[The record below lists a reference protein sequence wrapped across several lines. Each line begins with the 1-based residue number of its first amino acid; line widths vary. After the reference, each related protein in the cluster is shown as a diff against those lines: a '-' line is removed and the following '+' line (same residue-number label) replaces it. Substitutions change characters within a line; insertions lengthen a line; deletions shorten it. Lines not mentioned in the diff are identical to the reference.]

1 MSNNFAVAVIAMAFL
16 ANGCSTV
23 TDIQKSGRDAQ
34 VQSDELMKSAKN
46 TAATG
51 AVWRTSQPKIAG
63 DEVRVIPEEKLPDLF
78 NKVFPYV
85 SPGQPIA
92 TILED
97 ISSQV
102 GFPIINKTTA
112 QNESSVGASMI
123 GQGNVG
129 MGNSSGPQIQIE
141 WSGTFR
147 KLLDFLGQK
156 TNSSWRFAGGQ
167 VEFFTEETRSF
178 HIYLPRTARSI
189 SSSISLSGAGGS
201 GGGGGSGGAGG
212 GSGSGGGSQPTGSV
226 EVSSSASLDPY
237 AAVVAGIQAIIQEGH
252 TPSPG
257 SSVAKPGIIPGESNH
272 PSAVIANRELGMI
285 TVTARPSAIRRAEEY
300 VDSINKRFARNVLI
314 DVKIYDVALTKEASA
329 GISAEVMYKRLSDYG
344 FSLVGSSILQPPS
357 GAQPSS
363 LTFGAQR
370 PDSRFNGS
378 NLLLQAMQGVGDVS
392 LVTSGQVIAVNGQ
405 PAPMQIADEVTFL
418 ASSSVTQT
426 ANAGTTTALIPGS
439 RVVGFTANFLPLILG
454 DNRILLEYQLTISSL
469 KMNQITSGG
478 STIQTPDVATRSLQ
492 QQAFLKDGQSVVLFG
507 FDQTRTA
514 ADSNASLGSL
524 SHTGKQDRSMTV
536 IVMQV
541 YGGGA

>member
-1 MSNNFAVAVIAMAFL
+1 MSNKLWALIATAFFASA
-16 ANGCSTV
+16 CSTV
-23 TDIQKSGRDAQ
+23 TEIQKSTKDAQ
-34 VQSDELMKSAKN
+34 AQSDELMKAAKN
-46 TAATG
+46 AAATG

-63 DEVRVIPEEKLPDLF
+63 DEVRVISEEKLPDLF

-92 TILED
+92 AILED

-102 GFPIINKTTA
+102 GFPIISKATP
-112 QNESSVGASMI
+112 QNEMSGSPGMN
-123 GQGNVG
+123 GQGN
-129 MGNSSGPQIQIE
+129 MGGASNAGPQIQIE
-141 WSGTFR
+141 WNGSFK

-156 TNSSWRFAGGQ
+156 TNASWRFAGGQ

-189 SSSISLSGAGGS
+189 SSSISLSGSGS
-201 GGGGGSGGAGG
+201 GGGGGGGSAGG
-212 GSGSGGGSQPTGSV
+212 SSGSGGGSQPTGSV

-237 AAVVAGIQAIIQEGH
+237 AAVVAGIQAIIQEGRP
-252 TPSPG
+252 TSTASPSKAG
-257 SSVAKPGIIPGESNH
+257 SGAAGDSNR
-272 PSAVIANRELGMI
+272 PMVIANRELGMI
-285 TVTARPSAIRRAEEY
+285 TVTARPSAIRRTEEY

-314 DVKIYDVALTKEASA
+314 DVKIFDVALNKEASA
-329 GISAEVMYKRLSDYG
+329 GISAEAMYKRLGDYG

-357 GAQPSS
+357 GVQPSS
-363 LTFGAQR
+363 LTLGSQSA
-370 PDSRFNGS
+370 DSRFNGS
-378 NLLLQAMQGVGDVS
+378 NLLVQAMQGVGDVS

-405 PAPMQIADEVTFL
+405 PAPMQIANEVTFL

-426 ANAGTTTALIPGS
+426 ANAGTTTALVPGS

-469 KMNQITSGG
+469 KMNQVSSGG

-492 QQAFLKDGQSVVLFG
+492 QQAFLKDGQAIVLFG
-507 FDQTRTA
+507 FDQTRA
-514 ADSNASLGSL
+514 AANSSTSLGSV
-524 SHTGKQDRSMTV
+524 SQTGKHDRSMTV